1 VNAETYS
8 LVAGKEIAYSKP
20 ERLKKSSVTSWDS
33 LRPWLRS
40 LWALPVGF
48 LIGVAGTMLHL
59 IKTMEGVPIGLV
71 IAFVMVGSMALALR
85 VLRRSRGALYL
96 MALAFIITVLQMA
109 QKQPNG
115 SQYVTNNDLST
126 YWVYGSI
133 GLLALIVVFPRI
145 RKATWSKS
153 ASGHR

>member
-1 VNAETYS
+1 
-8 LVAGKEIAYSKP
+8 
-20 ERLKKSSVTSWDS
+20 
-33 LRPWLRS
+33 
-40 LWALPVGF
+40 
-48 LIGVAGTMLHL
+48 
-59 IKTMEGVPIGLV
+59 
-71 IAFVMVGSMALALR
+71 
-85 VLRRSRGALYL
+85 
-96 MALAFIITVLQMA
+96 MA